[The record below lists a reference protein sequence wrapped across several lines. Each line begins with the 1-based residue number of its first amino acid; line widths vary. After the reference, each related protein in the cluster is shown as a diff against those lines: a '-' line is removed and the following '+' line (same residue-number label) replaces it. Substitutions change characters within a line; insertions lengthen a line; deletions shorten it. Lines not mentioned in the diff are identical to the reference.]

1 MYCANSPLKVSER
14 RIDSD
19 SDESFILILIN
30 LADLVIMVNL
40 VILVVG
46 VMGFQKSMYGEAGTR

>member
-1 MYCANSPLKVSER
+1 MNCANSPLKVTER
-14 RIDSD
+14 RID

-30 LADLVIMVNL
+30 MADLVIMVNL